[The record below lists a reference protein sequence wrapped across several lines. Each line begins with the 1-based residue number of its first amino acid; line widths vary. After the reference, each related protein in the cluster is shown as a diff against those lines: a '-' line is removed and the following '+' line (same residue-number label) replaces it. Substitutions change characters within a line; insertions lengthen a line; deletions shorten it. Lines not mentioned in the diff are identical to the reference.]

1 MVKYTKKVPNI
12 LLTNFQKAD
21 VLKTHG
27 DNKKIKRYLN
37 YYKFTGIED
46 GMKKTYDWIYDNLT
60 KNDPA
65 TEKFIK
71 ANIKNIK

>member
-1 MVKYTKKVPNI
+1 
-12 LLTNFQKAD
+12 L
-21 VLKTHG
+21 
-27 DNKKIKRYLN
+27 
-37 YYKFTGIED
+37 ED

-71 ANIKNIK
+71 ADIKNIK